1 LGDGFFLVRKCCIEK
16 FGFAPDMYPSRKECR
31 AMIFRLFARL
41 FALCTVLASASLLAQ
56 SQTQTIDGWQMQ
68 DSANVVV
75 PASLV
80 STNSFDPQG
89 WYAATVPGTV
99 LTTLVNDGVYPEP
112 LYGENMRAIP
122 ESLNKTSYWYRAQF
136 GDKRERV
143 QRAKRLLVP
152 LPELSA
158 LASMFGD
165 IPALVSQKMPNP
177 SLITSDLK
185 LLSALFELGEF
196 TYDSLGANHLLE
208 VSKFALASLVHET
221 TGQYLDRLTYR
232 KYKQRFHLTQGML
245 QVAID
250 SIGT

>member
-1 LGDGFFLVRKCCIEK
+1 
-16 FGFAPDMYPSRKECR
+16 MYPSRKECR

-122 ESLNKTSYWYRAQF
+122 ESLNKTSYWYRTTFTAPAAYKGRHIWLHFAGINYAAEVWVNGHQVGTIRGAFIRGDFDVSEFVKAGGRAVLDAVRGADPVEAAEEIATRVRAQ
-136 GDKRERV
+136 
-143 QRAKRLLVP
+143 
-152 LPELSA
+152 
-158 LASMFGD
+158 
-165 IPALVSQKMPNP
+165 VSYMAGATGVRTNAQEAW
-177 SLITSDLK
+177 DQ
-185 LLSALFELGEF
+185 GE
-196 TYDSLGANHLLE
+196 
-208 VSKFALASLVHET
+208 VVC
-221 TGQYLDRLTYR
+221 Q
-232 KYKQRFHLTQGML
+232 
-245 QVAID
+245 
-250 SIGT
+250 